1 MNDTMWSFV
10 DYTCRFA
17 WSVMRGICCNIHEH
31 RCVSHGLPLQC
42 GTLCFNAAE
51 LLQFFE
57 LVHLMKMVGGK
68 LSVRKVVSASPPRA
82 QAPTSLLTCRNRLAA
97 RLGSPWRVGVARG
110 CSAQHVA
117 TGRLVSQLTTGRCQV
132 HDIFIQSVVTP
143 LDDARVLYPPS
154 SAPGLLTEDRTPVL
168 WDWLAQI
175 GTRPVA
181 PPTGRLVGLR
191 RARPV
196 YSPLPATYASRRT

>member
-1 MNDTMWSFV
+1 MNYTMWSFV

-68 LSVRKVVSASPPRA
+68 LSVRKVVSSSPPRA
-82 QAPTSLLTCRNRLAA
+82 QAPPASERAVT
-97 RLGSPWRVGVARG
+97 GSQHGSARG
-110 CSAQHVA
+110 CSAQHAAAGRLSVA
-117 TGRLVSQLTTGRCQV
+117 TYNGSLPGARYLHPERR
-132 HDIFIQSVVTP
+132 
-143 LDDARVLYPPS
+143 DA
-154 SAPGLLTEDRTPVL
+154 AG
-168 WDWLAQI
+168 
-175 GTRPVA
+175 
-181 PPTGRLVGLR
+181 R
-191 RARPV
+191 RAGAVPTHICAGTENPTPRWE
-196 YSPLPATYASRRT
+196 

>member
-117 TGRLVSQLTTGRCQV
+117 TGRLVSQLYNGSLPGARYL
-132 HDIFIQSVVTP
+132 HP
-143 LDDARVLYPPS
+143 ERRDA
-154 SAPGLLTEDRTPVL
+154 AG
-168 WDWLAQI
+168 
-175 GTRPVA
+175 
-181 PPTGRLVGLR
+181 R
-191 RARPV
+191 RAGAVPTLICAGTV
-196 YSPLPATYASRRT
+196 D

>member
-1 MNDTMWSFV
+1 MNYTMWSFV

-68 LSVRKVVSASPPRA
+68 LSVRKVVSASPPNA
-82 QAPTSLLTCRNRLAA
+82 QAPTSLPTCRNRLAA
-97 RLGSPWRVGVARG
+97 WLGSPWRVGVARG

-154 SAPGLLTEDRTPVL
+154 
-168 WDWLAQI
+168 
-175 GTRPVA
+175 
-181 PPTGRLVGLR
+181 LR
-191 RARPV
+191 RDC
-196 YSPLPATYASRRT
+196 